1 MEQAMG
7 IEPTVWLTSVR
18 ERTVE
23 KRIRSGRQN
32 ETHKVPGVVAAV
44 PGSRHEPLNDRS
56 TRSQRVPNSHGSFD
70 FEETDRVVLGDIR
83 GTSKRCLWMAGKLLT
98 DARETSYWI

>member
-1 MEQAMG
+1 MG

-56 TRSQRVPNSHGSFD
+56 TRSLRVPSSHGSFD
-70 FEETDRVVLGDIR
+70 LRRPTELCW
-83 GTSKRCLWMAGKLLT
+83 GTSGGQEKGVWGWPESC
-98 DARETSYWI
+98 